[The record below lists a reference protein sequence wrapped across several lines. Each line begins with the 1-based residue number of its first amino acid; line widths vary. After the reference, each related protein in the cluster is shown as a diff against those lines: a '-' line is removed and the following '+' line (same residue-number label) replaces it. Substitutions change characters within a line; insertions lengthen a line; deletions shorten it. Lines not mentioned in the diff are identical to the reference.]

1 MSWNDDIALKE
12 GNSFGINKKNENV
25 GDKFSLLHAQVNNG
39 SLHPAGEHPFKNEL
53 NRIVGL

>member
-12 GNSFGINKKNENV
+12 GNSFGINEMNENV

-53 NRIVGL
+53 NKN